1 MWYYIKNWE
10 TIVLKHSLLVILA
23 VIKFLFLAFIIIVVT
38 FFWVFYREIIWD
50 ELFLYVLFPFCFIL
64 LNYAFLRLVLA
75 LIEYYNYMFIIK
87 DDQIII
93 INSSF
98 ILRDDI
104 EIIESYKI
112 IKMDSYSRWFFSN
125 ILWFWNIIVELQT
138 KEERIFRFMPNPF
151 RLINKLKA
159 QRDYVLENR
168 RKKYIVDDFDDI
180 KIEEQ
185 TNDE

>member
-1 MWYYIKNWE
+1 
-10 TIVLKHSLLVILA
+10 
-23 VIKFLFLAFIIIVVT
+23 
-38 FFWVFYREIIWD
+38 
-50 ELFLYVLFPFCFIL
+50 
-64 LNYAFLRLVLA
+64 
-75 LIEYYNYMFIIK
+75 
-87 DDQIII
+87 
-93 INSSF
+93 
-98 ILRDDI
+98 
-104 EIIESYKI
+104 
-112 IKMDSYSRWFFSN
+112 MDSYSRWFFSN

>member
-1 MWYYIKNWE
+1 MSYYLTDWE
-10 TIVLKHSLLVILA
+10 TIVLKHGLLKYLA
-23 VIKFLFLAFIIIVVT
+23 IFKFIFLLFIIVMVT
-38 FFWVFYREIIWD
+38 YIWVSFKEVIWND
-50 ELFLYVLFPFCFIL
+50 LLLYVFFPFCFFL
-64 LNYAFLRLVLA
+64 LNYTFIKLVLW

-104 EIIESYKI
+104 EIIEAYKI
-112 IKMDSYSRWFFSN
+112 IKMDSYSRWLFSN
-125 ILWFWNIIVELQT
+125 IIWFWNVVIELQT
-138 KEERIFRFMPNPF
+138 KEERTFRFMPNPF